1 MPVIEHRR
9 HPGRPFANLRCALE
23 RWSIGLLAALALA
36 LIVLTK
42 ADIKFLGYVTVRLG
56 DFVASLAELPAA
68 PLAALRRG
76 TESLGA
82 LLALEE
88 ENARLREENRRLVH
102 WQNEAVRLAVQN
114 AALREAL
121 GIPLAPGIRRRT
133 TARIVADPGGPFVQT
148 RLIDGGRDRGVEKG
162 MAVADAYGMV
172 GRVIEVGERSAR
184 VLLVTDFNS
193 RIPVIVERSRDHAIL
208 EGRNGP
214 LMELRFLP
222 MSPSFAVGDRVLT
235 SGRGGLLAPG
245 LPVGEIVHAD
255 ERRVL
260 VRPLADWDR
269 LDHVAVLE
277 SEPVETPD
285 GRLPSVEAVPPAMR
299 AAGLGLP

>member
-1 MPVIEHRR
+1 MRALRR
-9 HPGRPFANLRCALE
+9 ALE
-23 RWSIGLLAALALA
+23 RWSIGLLAGLALA
-36 LIVLTK
+36 LLVLTK
-42 ADIKFLGYVTVRLG
+42 ADIKLLGYLSERVG
-56 DFVASLAELPAA
+56 DLVASVAALPAA

-88 ENARLREENRRLVH
+88 ENARLREENRRLVQ
-102 WQNEAVRLAVQN
+102 WQNEAVRLGVQN

-121 GIPLAPGIRRRT
+121 GIPQPAGTRRRA

-148 RLIDGGRDRGVEKG
+148 RLIDAGRDRGVEKG
-162 MAVADAYGMV
+162 MAVADAYGMI
-172 GRVIEVGERSAR
+172 GRVVEVGERSSR

-193 RIPVIVERSRDHAIL
+193 RIPVLVERSRDQAIL

-245 LPVGEIVHAD
+245 LPIGEIAHAE

-277 SEPVETPD
+277 SEAVATPD
-285 GRLPSVEAVPPAMR
+285 GRVPSVEAVPPATR
-299 AAGLGLP
+299 AAGLSRP

>member
-1 MPVIEHRR
+1 MSPGPR
-9 HPGRPFANLRCALE
+9 HPARVRGALRAMLA
-23 RWSIGLLAALALA
+23 RWSIGLLAMLALL
-36 LIVLTK
+36 LIGLAKV
-42 ADIKFLGYVTVRLG
+42 DVRLVG
-56 DFVASLAELPAA
+56 FLSERTADLVAWLAGLPAA
-68 PLAALRRG
+68 PLAVVRRG
-76 TESLGA
+76 TEMMGT

-102 WQNEAVRLAVQN
+102 WQNEAIRLAVQN

-121 GIPLAPGIRRRT
+121 QMPPLPQIRRRT

-148 RLIDGGRDRGVEKG
+148 RLIDAGRDRGVEKG
-162 MAVADAYGMV
+162 MAVVDAYGLV

-193 RIPVIVERSRDHAIL
+193 RLPVLVERSRDQAIL

-214 LMELRFLP
+214 LAELRFLP
-222 MSPSFAVGDRVLT
+222 IDPAFAVGDRVLT

-245 LPVGEIVHAD
+245 LPVGEIVHVD

-260 VRPLADWDR
+260 VRPFVDWER
-269 LDHVAVLE
+269 LDYVTVLE
-277 SEPVETPD
+277 NDPVATPE
-285 GRLPSVEAVPPAMR
+285 GRVPSVEALPEPIR
-299 AAGLGLP
+299 AAQRAPR

>member
-1 MPVIEHRR
+1 MSGSRR
-9 HPGRPFANLRCALE
+9 ERVGTLGALRVALGRHAVGVF
-23 RWSIGLLAALALA
+23 GTLALA

-42 ADIKFLGYVTVRLG
+42 ADIKILSYVSERAA
-56 DFVASLAELPAA
+56 DALAWIAGLPAT
-68 PLAALRRG
+68 PLAFVRRG
-76 TESLGA
+76 TEVVGS

-102 WQNEAVRLAVQN
+102 WQNEAIRLAVQN

-121 GIPLAPGIRRRT
+121 KMPAVAGTRRRT

-148 RLIDGGRDRGVEKG
+148 RLIDAGRDRGLEKG
-162 MAVADAYGMV
+162 MAVVDGFGMV
-172 GRVIEVGERSAR
+172 GRIVEVGERSAR

-193 RIPVIVERSRDHAIL
+193 RIPVLVERSRDHAIL

-214 LMELRFLP
+214 LAELRFMP
-222 MSPSFAVGDRVLT
+222 MSPSFRVGDRVLT
-235 SGRGGLLAPG
+235 SGRGGLLPPG
-245 LPVGEIVHAD
+245 LPVGEIVHVE

-260 VRPLADWDR
+260 VRPLVDWDR

-277 SEPVETPD
+277 SEPVPAPD
-285 GRLPSVEAVPPAMR
+285 GSVPSTEAVPESVH
-299 AAGLGLP
+299 AAGRYGR